1 LPCSPGFGF
10 FFADFLLGVLAL
22 VLLGAFVPG
31 AFMPGACVPGAFVP
45 GACVLGDLGG
55 AEDPGDTP
63 PVALEELWANSL
75 RRAGLCGYSAP
86 AG

>member
-22 VLLGAFVPG
+22 VLLGAFVLG
-31 AFMPGACVPGAFVP
+31 TFVLGAFV
-45 GACVLGDLGG
+45 LGELGG

-75 RRAGLCGYSAP
+75 GRASLRGYSAP
-86 AG
+86 GG